1 MEDINKKILSNL
13 DKIPDDILLNNI
25 KPILR
30 PETLVWLDKTS
41 YIKHHYCIEHL
52 IKHRPSI
59 TYPSGVY
66 DSYVRDIIRLDY
78 SFVFQQLINDKI
90 SNWKKINNYR
100 YKDKIYNSYLYFLF
114 DYALDNNSVKCRKII
129 NNIINALYSK
139 NRYKNTKDK
148 SNRWKK

>member
-1 MEDINKKILSNL
+1 MEDFNKKILSNI

-25 KPILR
+25 KPILK
-30 PETLVWLDKTS
+30 PETLVWLDKAN
-41 YIKHHYCIEHL
+41 YIKYHYCIENL

-59 TYPSGVY
+59 NHPSGVY

-100 YKDKIYNSYLYFLF
+100 YKDKIYKSYLYFLF
-114 DYALDNNSVKCRKII
+114 DYALDNNSIKCRNII

-139 NRYKNTKDK
+139 NRYKNTKYK
-148 SNRWKK
+148 NNRWKI